1 MADVSTV
8 VSIISAA
15 GALGT
20 ASMGLVDALKVFWG
34 GPSRFGFG
42 YIKNAVEPFSPEIAD
57 GPKALQQKD
66 IIETLRANWINGV
79 AAADQKA
86 KARALIHLRLTQG
99 DATQLA
105 KLTGVKPEVLGSAA
119 AKAST
124 GEQVKPE
131 ELAVIAQFDAVL
143 SAVLDEAYERADQLY
158 RNAAKALSVVI
169 AVVLALIAEKYFI
182 NGVDWWQALLVG
194 LIAAPL
200 APVSKDLVTALQN
213 AVAAVRAVKA

>member
-1 MADVSTV
+1 
-8 VSIISAA
+8 
-15 GALGT
+15 
-20 ASMGLVDALKVFWG
+20 MGLVDASKVFWG

-42 YIKNAVEPFSPEIAD
+42 YIKKAVEPFSPDVAD
-57 GPKALQQKD
+57 GPTALRQED
-66 IIETLRANWINGV
+66 IIETLRANWLNGV

-86 KARALIHLRLTQG
+86 KARTLIHLRLTQG
-99 DATQLA
+99 DATALA
-105 KLTGVKPEVLGSAA
+105 SLTGVAADDLGSAA
-119 AKAST
+119 AKAKT
-124 GEQVKPE
+124 GQTVSPQ

-158 RNAAKALSVVI
+158 RNAAKALSVVV

-200 APVSKDLVTALQN
+200 APVSKDVVTALQN

>member
-1 MADVSTV
+1 VVADISTV
-8 VSIISAA
+8 GSIISAA

-20 ASMGLVDALKVFWG
+20 ASMGLVDASKVFWG

-42 YIKNAVEPFSPEIAD
+42 YIKKAVEPFSPDVAD
-57 GPKALQQKD
+57 GPTALRQED
-66 IIETLRANWINGV
+66 IIETLRANWLNGV

-86 KARALIHLRLTQG
+86 KARTLIHLRLTLG
-99 DATQLA
+99 DATALA
-105 KLTGVKPEVLGSAA
+105 RLTGVPARALGSAA
-119 AKAST
+119 AKAKN
-124 GEQVKPE
+124 GETVSPQ

-158 RNAAKALSVVI
+158 RNAAKALSVVV
-169 AVVLALIAEKYFI
+169 AVVLALAATYFV
-182 NGVDWWQALLVG
+182 NGVDWRQTLLVG

-213 AVAAVRAVKA
+213 AVAAVRAVKV

>member
-1 MADVSTV
+1 MTDITTV

-20 ASMGLVDALKVFWG
+20 ASMGLVDASKVFWG

-42 YIKNAVEPFSPEIAD
+42 YIKKAVEPFSPDVAD
-57 GPKALQQKD
+57 GPTALRQED
-66 IIETLRANWINGV
+66 IIETLRANWLNGV

-99 DATQLA
+99 DATALA
-105 KLTGVKPEVLGSAA
+105 SLTGVAADDLGSAA
-119 AKAST
+119 AKAKT
-124 GEQVKPE
+124 GQTVSPQ

-158 RNAAKALSVVI
+158 RNAAKALSVVV

-200 APVSKDLVTALQN
+200 APVSKDVVTALQN

>member
-1 MADVSTV
+1 MTDITTV

-20 ASMGLVDALKVFWG
+20 ASMGLVDASKVFWG

-42 YIKNAVEPFSPEIAD
+42 YIKKAVEPFSPDVAD
-57 GPKALQQKD
+57 GPTALRQED
-66 IIETLRANWINGV
+66 IIETLRANWLNGV

-86 KARALIHLRLTQG
+86 KARTLIHLRLTQG
-99 DATQLA
+99 DATALA
-105 KLTGVKPEVLGSAA
+105 SLTGVAADDLGSAA
-119 AKAST
+119 AKAKT
-124 GEQVKPE
+124 GQTVSPQ

-158 RNAAKALSVVI
+158 RNAAKALSVVV

-200 APVSKDLVTALQN
+200 APVSKDVVTALQN